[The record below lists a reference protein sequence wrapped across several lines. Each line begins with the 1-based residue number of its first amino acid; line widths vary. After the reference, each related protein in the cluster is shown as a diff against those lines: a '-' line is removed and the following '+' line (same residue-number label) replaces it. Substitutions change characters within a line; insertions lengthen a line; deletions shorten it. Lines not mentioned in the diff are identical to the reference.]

1 MARLALAYLIRR
13 PVQILAVFGVAI
25 GLLALLVVL
34 SVMNGLIEQDRL
46 AVRGP
51 LSDMLLIPAVTE
63 EVPEYEDYR
72 SALADVP
79 EVAAMSPHLVA
90 YALLSMPYGDLRL
103 QSTLNSDSNA
113 IQIVGI
119 DIEAE
124 KLVTRHEGGFEDS
137 LKNSR
142 KAPVSDLQNPFAYEG
157 ETSRSRAGALVSDRL
172 MRADPSIRRGAQI
185 ELFALPY
192 KLPVMGETLRP
203 TNGRLIV
210 AGTYAGSDY
219 EMSMDRVY
227 MPRTGV
233 RKGLHDTLVGIAAPD
248 FTEVL
253 IRLQDGVSFEQGR
266 SAILAALKKAQLP
279 EPGGAK
285 GGALQTWEERRAL
298 FLGAINNERRVTTLV
313 MFFIVVVAAFGIF
326 ATLSALVREKI
337 RDLGVLAALGF
348 SPLRRAILLLSV
360 GSLGSLL
367 GAMLGYGAA
376 YALVKNHLAVERFLL
391 EKFNFEVFRSDL
403 YIIDGLP
410 VLWDHQMS
418 LFLTVCAFL
427 VGVLFTLGPAIRAA
441 NLSPIEALRYE

>member
-1 MARLALAYLIRR
+1 
-13 PVQILAVFGVAI
+13 
-25 GLLALLVVL
+25 
-34 SVMNGLIEQDRL
+34 
-46 AVRGP
+46 
-51 LSDMLLIPAVTE
+51 
-63 EVPEYEDYR
+63 
-72 SALADVP
+72 
-79 EVAAMSPHLVA
+79 
-90 YALLSMPYGDLRL
+90 
-103 QSTLNSDSNA
+103 
-113 IQIVGI
+113 
-119 DIEAE
+119 
-124 KLVTRHEGGFEDS
+124 
-137 LKNSR
+137 
-142 KAPVSDLQNPFAYEG
+142 
-157 ETSRSRAGALVSDRL
+157 
-172 MRADPSIRRGAQI
+172 
-185 ELFALPY
+185 
-192 KLPVMGETLRP
+192 
-203 TNGRLIV
+203 
-210 AGTYAGSDY
+210 
-219 EMSMDRVY
+219 MDRVY